1 MTRRIDN
8 YKNNSFSTISN
19 KNRAEIDFPL
29 EKIVKKKKKRT
40 FHTISFS
47 PNDRKSTC
55 APIFQIAPIEQFLTS
70 QPRKSVRKSVEES
83 TKETARN

>member
-8 YKNNSFSTISN
+8 YKNNNLSTISN

-40 FHTISFS
+40 FHTISFA

-55 APIFQIAPIEQFLTS
+55 APIFQIAPIEQFLTEPAS
-70 QPRKSVRKSVEES
+70 KIGSKIGRKVDERDR
-83 TKETARN
+83 T

>member
-8 YKNNSFSTISN
+8 YKNNNFSTISN

-55 APIFQIAPIEQFLTS
+55 VPIEQFLTS
-70 QPRKSVRKSVEES
+70 QPRKSVRKSVEEL